1 MGPDVDGLHEH
12 ECFGGGCSDND
23 VHPKQIE
30 MFPPGAADGLSR

>member
-1 MGPDVDGLHEH
+1 MGPDVEGLHEH
-12 ECFGGGCSDND
+12 ESVGGGGDND